1 MGDGELISMPVL
13 TASPSVR
20 TDCEREVDI
29 HSMSKDFYLS
39 EMARANEEARTVL
52 RVQWAFLGAA
62 CVCLGLFLAFGAWWW
77 LLAIVF
83 AVGALVSATIHL
95 RFVSQSRKASRVF
108 NALDSAD
115 STHPES

>member
-1 MGDGELISMPVL
+1 MGDGELISTPVL
-13 TASPSVR
+13 TASHSVR
-20 TDCEREVDI
+20 TDCEGEVDI
-29 HSMSKDFYLS
+29 HSMSKDLYLS
-39 EMARANEEARTVL
+39 EMARANEKARTVL

-62 CVCLGLFLAFGAWWW
+62 CVCLGLYLVFGAWWW

-95 RFVSQSRKASRVF
+95 RFVSQSRKASRAF
-108 NALDSAD
+108 HALDAAD

>member
-1 MGDGELISMPVL
+1 MASFLSSSVL

-20 TDCEREVDI
+20 AECEREVDI

-39 EMARANEEARTVL
+39 EMARANEKARKVL
-52 RVQWAFLGAA
+52 RVQWAFLAAA
-62 CVCLGLFLAFGAWWW
+62 CVCLGLYLVFGAWWW

-83 AVGALVSATIHL
+83 AVGALVSATVHL
-95 RFVSQSRKASRVF
+95 RFVSQSRTASRAFHAVD
-108 NALDSAD
+108 AAD